1 MDNWPIWLALTIAL
15 SGGVYLLSRP
25 LPLDYKNREYQR
37 HLTRQEVAALRR
49 GETIEKTHKAF
60 QSIWKDYY
68 DEGPLRV
75 APTPKGKYKYTFLP
89 HGQWRRMRTDGRL
102 WAEFTQTSWAQE
114 NYWHEYLPTGQPDFH
129 MVTVPRVL
137 DGDSVLEVR
146 TTYFKLATPTDT
158 AYVEH
163 RFAKLHENVEAR
175 KRFYSFDA
183 AGKRGMPTGWK
194 PTR

>member
-1 MDNWPIWLALTIAL
+1 MARAYARPQR
-15 SGGVYLLSRP
+15 GGYLLPRA

-49 GETIEKTHKAF
+49 
-60 QSIWKDYY
+60 
-68 DEGPLRV
+68 R
-75 APTPKGKYKYTFLP
+75 
-89 HGQWRRMRTDGRL
+89 
-102 WAEFTQTSWAQE
+102 
-114 NYWHEYLPTGQPDFH
+114 
-129 MVTVPRVL
+129 
-137 DGDSVLEVR
+137 VLEVR

-163 RFAKLHENVEAR
+163 RFAKLHENEEAQ

-183 AGKRGMPTGWK
+183 AGKRLVPAGWK